1 MKFYQLTKHP
11 SYEISKNGVVRKI
24 STKEVLN
31 QRISSYGYYVTTLV
45 SYGVRRV
52 ISTHRLLA
60 EQFIPNSKN
69 LRYVVTKNGDK
80 LNISLSNL
88 KFTAYPCDNSIY
100 QSKRINGT
108 KYRLTKTQVVEIKK
122 MLSLNTKQT
131 EIARKFQISNQTVF
145 SIKHSKTWKN
155 V

>member
-1 MKFYQLTKHP
+1 MKFYQLNKHP
-11 SYEISKNGVVRKI
+11 SYEISKSGIVRKI
-24 STKEVLN
+24 STKKVLN

-60 EQFIPNSKN
+60 EQFIPNPKN
-69 LRYVVTKNGDK
+69 LRYVVTKNGNK

-88 KFTAYPCDNSIY
+88 KFTTYPCDNSIY

-122 MLSLNTKQT
+122 MLGLNTKQT
-131 EIARKFQISNQTVF
+131 EIARKFNISNQTVF